1 MTSLLQSNE
10 KLYAYCINL
19 DRELENFSKVKKEFN
34 DFLDIER
41 ISAIDGAS
49 LHISGQSALIQTNI
63 RLFKRIIQESKQQ
76 FAIIIEDDIYRCPDF
91 DMYFPKIYEFINN
104 KENASNWDFI
114 SLDNFLNFEK
124 PKMEIWNDFLYR
136 VEKSRSTGFTI
147 YNIDFLKKNIDYLS
161 SCFCLDMSMK
171 HNPNFIQLI
180 PNKIIV
186 KQIVDKVSNTQN
198 TNTKHYEEFY
208 HETELYMKNYRF

>member
-1 MTSLLQSNE
+1 MTSLLQSKE

-19 DRELENFSKVKKEFN
+19 DREPEKFSTVKKEFS

-49 LHISGQSALIQTNI
+49 LHITGISALVQTNI

-91 DMYFPKIYEFINN
+91 DTYFPKIYEFINN
-104 KENASNWDFI
+104 KENASTWDFI
-114 SLDNFLNFEK
+114 SLDYCLNFEK

-136 VEKSRSTGFTI
+136 VEKSRSAGFTI

-161 SCFCLDMSMK
+161 SCYCLDMTMK
-171 HNPNFIQLI
+171 HNVNFIQLI
-180 PNKIIV
+180 PNKMIV
-186 KQIVDKVSNTQN
+186 KQIVDKISTTEHMN
-198 TNTKHYEEFY
+198 TNYYEEFY

>member
-1 MTSLLQSNE
+1 MTSLSQSKD

-19 DRELENFSKVKKEFN
+19 DREPDNFSKVQKEFG

-49 LHISGQSALIQTNI
+49 LHISGQSALIQTTI

-91 DMYFPKIYEFINN
+91 DIYFPKICEFINN

-114 SLDNFLNFEK
+114 SLDHFLNFEK
-124 PKMEIWNDFLYR
+124 PKMEIWNDFLYKI
-136 VEKSRSTGFTI
+136 EKSRTTGFMI

-161 SCFCLDMSMK
+161 NCFCLDMTMK

-186 KQIVDKVSNTQN
+186 KQIVDKESNTEHK
-198 TNTKHYEEFY
+198 NTKYYEEFY
-208 HETELYMKNYRF
+208 KETEIYMRNYPF